1 MISHETA
8 CLLNTSDQEARVEW
22 IRYSVASHFHLCKRE
37 DFHEQL
43 EVLALV
49 GDIATKDG
57 RASVHCHV
65 VVDRKDFHGGWSP
78 DGGVYGP
85 L

>member
-1 MISHETA
+1 
-8 CLLNTSDQEARVEW
+8 
-22 IRYSVASHFHLCKRE
+22 
-37 DFHEQL
+37 
-43 EVLALV
+43 VLALV